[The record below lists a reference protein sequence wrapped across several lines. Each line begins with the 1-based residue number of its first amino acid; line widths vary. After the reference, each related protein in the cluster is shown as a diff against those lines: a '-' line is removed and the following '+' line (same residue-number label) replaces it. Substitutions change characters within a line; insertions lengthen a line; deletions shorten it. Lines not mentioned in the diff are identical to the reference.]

1 MDEYDIYHKKFK
13 FNLPNNITLENK
25 YILTNQKNKERKE
38 KGNNDENLVF
48 VYHKWWISFLTSNY
62 NAITFLDGPSWNI
75 KCSLWF

>member
-48 VYHKWWISFLTSNY
+48 AYHK
-62 NAITFLDGPSWNI
+62 
-75 KCSLWF
+75 